1 MLKHIL
7 FAGCMF
13 LFCWQGFS
21 QTSMEE
27 LLQQVEQ
34 NNLELQ
40 ALSTSLE
47 GKRFELRSGNNLPN
61 PEVGVFYLPF
71 GDHNSGDYTEYQ
83 ITQSFEFPTVYG
95 SRKSL
100 ISQQINQYE
109 LGYKSRRQEILLS
122 AQALALEIVLTS
134 KKQEVF
140 KFRTEQAKTV
150 FDQVSQ
156 LFQKEEVGILELN
169 KAKVAWLQQQFAVQ
183 QLDNQLQNLKSQLEN
198 LNGGKPITAF
208 PKEYPVFASLTDPD
222 SIWVEKL
229 KAEPQILQIQQEELI
244 AQQNLQLE
252 KNKVLPNLAAGFN
265 RQGVMGSYYS
275 GIYGG
280 VSIPLWGSRGKVK
293 AARYQVDF
301 QTQNTQSK
309 INLARDQFDR
319 EFRNYLLLT
328 TKFTEY
334 QGTLTAL
341 DSEELLLQAYR
352 LGELSFL
359 QYFQEIQ
366 FYRQAFDTFLE
377 MQHQLYQSHT
387 SLLKHQ
393 L

>member
-1 MLKHIL
+1 MLKNIL
-7 FAGCMF
+7 FAGCLF
-13 LFCWQGFS
+13 LLSWRGYS
-21 QTSMEE
+21 QTSLEE

-40 ALSTSLE
+40 ALSTALE
-47 GKRFELRSGNNLPN
+47 GRRYELLSGNNLPN

-71 GDHNSGDYTEYQ
+71 GENSTGDYTEYQ
-83 ITQSFEFPTVYG
+83 ITQSFEFPTVYS
-95 SRKSL
+95 SRKNL
-100 ISQQINQYE
+100 IDQQVSQYE

-122 AQALALEIVLTS
+122 AQSYALELILIS
-134 KKQEVF
+134 KKLKVF
-140 KFRTEQAKTV
+140 ETRTEQAKTV
-150 FDQVSQ
+150 FDQVNQ

-183 QLDNQLQNLKSQLEN
+183 QLENQIQNLKGQLEN
-198 LNGGKPITAF
+198 LNGGTSITAI
-208 PKEYPVFASLTDPD
+208 PEEYPVFAGLTDSD
-222 SIWVEKL
+222 SIWTEKL
-229 KAEPQILQIQQEELI
+229 KSEPQLLQIQQEEIL
-244 AQQNLQLE
+244 AQQSLQLE
-252 KNKVLPNLAAGFN
+252 KNRVLPNLAAGFN

-280 VSIPLWGSRGKVK
+280 LTIPLWGSRGKVK
-293 AARYQVDF
+293 AARSQVEF
-301 QTQNTQSK
+301 QTQNSLSK
-309 INLARDQFDR
+309 VNLARVQFDR
-319 EFRNYLLLT
+319 EYRKYALLR

-334 QGTLTAL
+334 QSTLTAL
-341 DSEELLLQAYR
+341 DSEDLLLQAYQ

-366 FYRQAFDTFLE
+366 FFRQAFDTYLE